1 MRDLAKLNDW
11 EPVEEPSSDPAGDEL
26 LQMKK
31 SAAAT
36 SRPDGLPPRG
46 ICGCLS
52 VARVK
57 CVGSKLE
64 MFQG

>member
-11 EPVEEPSSDPAGDEL
+11 EPLEEPSSDPAGDEL

-46 ICGCLS
+46 IYTGCAF
-52 VARVK
+52 VAA
-57 CVGSKLE
+57 
-64 MFQG
+64 